1 MMADVS
7 ERERL
12 GEEGDSVESG
22 ANEVPEDSQ
31 VELDDNGS
39 ASWVIETDEVEWHV
53 TVGMLEG
60 YEPVIP
66 KQREWLKERRERTDE
81 PPDR

>member
-1 MMADVS
+1 M
-7 ERERL
+7 
-12 GEEGDSVESG
+12 
-22 ANEVPEDSQ
+22 
-31 VELDDNGS
+31 ELDDNGS